1 MRRVGACVV
10 VTGLVSALALSA
22 SVAGQ
27 PRRHVTIAAGAVDG
41 VDYPIAGAMS
51 RITSDARGLSVRA
64 TVESSAGSVANVQ
77 LIRSGEADF
86 ALLQNDIAYYAFNGI
101 ALGAFAGKPVKGMA
115 GVFSVYP
122 ELVHIVVS
130 PAAGVKSVRDLKGK
144 RVAFGPVGSGS
155 EQNALQ
161 ILEIYGIGGGDL
173 RAAVRVSF
181 TAAVDQPKAGVVD
194 AAFFTTAL
202 GAPVVAE
209 AFGSG
214 QLELLGVGPTAG
226 EALGRKYPFYTIG
239 EIPANTYKGQEREVA
254 TASVMAM
261 LVARSALSEDLVYRF
276 TKAVFDNLPQLYAA
290 HAAAR
295 NLTLQTAL
303 VEMPLPLHGARS
315 DSSRRRGS
323 LGRPAGLLAPG

>member
-1 MRRVGACVV
+1 
-10 VTGLVSALALSA
+10 
-22 SVAGQ
+22 
-27 PRRHVTIAAGAVDG
+27 VDG
-41 VDYPIAGAMS
+41 VYYPIAGAMS
-51 RITSDARGLSVRA
+51 RITADARGLSVRA

-101 ALGAFAGKPVKGMA
+101 ALGAFAGKPVKGMG

-130 PAAGVKSVRDLKGK
+130 RASGVKSVRDLKGK
-144 RVAFGPVGSGS
+144 RVAFGPAGSGT

-161 ILEIYGIGGGDL
+161 ILEIYGLGEGDL

-181 TAAVDQPKAGVVD
+181 TAAVDQLKAGEVD
-194 AAFFTTAL
+194 AAFFTTAR
-202 GAPVVAE
+202 GAPIVSA

-214 QLELLGVGPTAG
+214 KLELLGVGATAG
-226 EALGRKYPFYTIG
+226 EALGRKYPFYTMG
-239 EIPANTYKGQEREVA
+239 EIPANTYRGQEREVA

-303 VEMPLPLHGARS
+303 VGMPLPLHRGAERFFKEKGI
-315 DSSRRRGS
+315 SR
-323 LGRPAGLLAPG
+323 

>member
-1 MRRVGACVV
+1 MRREAACVV

-22 SVAGQ
+22 TLAAQ
-27 PRRHVTIAAGAVDG
+27 PRRHVTIASGAVDG
-41 VDYPIAGAMS
+41 VYYPIAGAMS
-51 RITSDARGLSVRA
+51 RITADARGLNVRA

-130 PAAGVKSVRDLKGK
+130 RAAGVKSVRDLKGK
-144 RVAFGPVGSGS
+144 RVAFGPAGSGT

-161 ILEIYGIGGGDL
+161 ILEIYGLGEGDL
-173 RAAVRVSF
+173 RAAVRGSF
-181 TAAVDQPKAGVVD
+181 TAAVDQLKAGVVD

-202 GAPVVAE
+202 GAPIVSA

-214 QLELLGVGPTAG
+214 KLAVLGVGPTAG

-303 VEMPLPLHGARS
+303 VGMPLPLHRGAERFFKEKGI
-315 DSSRRRGS
+315 SR
-323 LGRPAGLLAPG
+323 

>member
-86 ALLQNDIAYYAFNGI
+86 ALLQNDIAYDAFNGI

-144 RVAFGPVGSGS
+144 RVAFGPAGSGS

-173 RAAVRVSF
+173 RGAVRVSF
-181 TAAVDQPKAGVVD
+181 TAAVDQLKAGVVD
-194 AAFFTTAL
+194 AAFFTPRSAL
-202 GAPVVAE
+202 RASPRRLARASSSCWGWDPRPAKRSG
-209 AFGSG
+209 GSI
-214 QLELLGVGPTAG
+214 PSTRS
-226 EALGRKYPFYTIG
+226 GRFRRTRTK
-239 EIPANTYKGQEREVA
+239 
-254 TASVMAM
+254 
-261 LVARSALSEDLVYRF
+261 ARSARL
-276 TKAVFDNLPQLYAA
+276 
-290 HAAAR
+290 
-295 NLTLQTAL
+295 
-303 VEMPLPLHGARS
+303 
-315 DSSRRRGS
+315 
-323 LGRPAGLLAPG
+323 RPHR